1 MRTLTF
7 LAFCLCA
14 APSFAQVYIGAAAGS
29 DTTLVTSF
37 ETAGASQLERGG
49 TAPAVAVR
57 AGIALGQRW
66 GAEVEVARAFTIEH
80 SNTTNGGI
88 LASGRPVDF
97 VASPVNFFGIDAI
110 PPIRFAPTLRTE
122 TEQQLTAVNAL
133 AWVSYAVSGRID
145 LVLAAGAAFN
155 RTVVEQRV
163 RIEPGTL
170 PGIPGFPVGFPGFP
184 LDLFASSTRVVDY
197 GVGPVVGVETRIAVG
212 DRLRVVPAVR
222 MSSAFG
228 GWSVR
233 PTAGIVWMF

>member
-80 SNTTNGGI
+80 SNTTNGGV
-88 LASGRPVDF
+88 LASGNVSSSLIG
-97 VASPVNFFGIDAI
+97 VFGIDTI

-170 PGIPGFPVGFPGFP
+170 PGIPGFPAGFPGFP
-184 LDLFASSTRVVDY
+184 LDLFASSTRVVNY

-233 PTAGIVWMF
+233 PTAGVVWMF